1 MARENGEVPR
11 LQRIVIVGASL
22 AGLNAAETLRA
33 EGYNREIILIGD
45 EPHDPYDRP
54 PLSKQLLTG
63 EWDTDRL
70 PLRSAEEFADLRLE
84 FLRGRRATALDVSGE
99 SVTLDDGER
108 VSFDGLIIANG
119 ADPITPPGATE
130 LECVHILR
138 NQTDALRIRA
148 DFESAIASG
157 GRIVVI
163 GAGFIGAEVASSA
176 RARGLDV
183 TLVEALEAPMIGP
196 LGPELAAWATQL
208 HAQAGVDLRMN
219 TRMERLIGDR
229 SVEAVQLDSG
239 ETIPAAAVVI
249 GIGVRPSVGWLQDSA
264 LSIGDGVICDQF
276 CRAAPLIYAA
286 GDICRWPNGL
296 FSHFSYHQP
305 NRTMRIEHWT
315 NAIEQGMAAARNL
328 LLEARAEPLEPF
340 SPVPYFWSD
349 QHGKSIMASGL
360 TAPRDE
366 VVVAHG
372 ALSERRFAALYGLR
386 GYLSGV
392 VAVGWPRMLRR
403 YQAMIRDQVSWKDA
417 LESAQELE
425 D

>member
-1 MARENGEVPR
+1 MANTDGSAQ
-11 LQRIVIVGASL
+11 LQRVVIVGASL

-33 EGYNREIILIGD
+33 EGFEGEIVLIGD

-63 EWDTDRL
+63 EWDAERIL
-70 PLRSAEEFADLRLE
+70 LRSPDEIADLRLGVR
-84 FLRGRRATALDVSGE
+84 RGSRAVALDPRNRV
-99 SVTLDDGER
+99 VMLDDGEQ
-108 VSFDGLIIANG
+108 VSFDGLIIATG
-119 ADPITPPGATE
+119 ADPVSLPGADV
-130 LECVHILR
+130 LEGVYTLR
-138 NQTDALRIRA
+138 NQADALRIRSE
-148 DFESAIASG
+148 FEAAAESG

-196 LGPELAAWATQL
+196 LGPELAGWAAQL
-208 HAQAGVDLRMN
+208 HAEAGVDLRMN
-219 TRMERLIGDR
+219 KKMERLIGGTR
-229 SVEAVQLDSG
+229 VEAIQLGSG

-249 GIGVRPSVGWLQDSA
+249 GIGVRPAVGWLEDSG
-264 LSIGDGVICDQF
+264 LSIGDGIICDQF

-286 GDICRWPNGL
+286 GDVCRWPNGL
-296 FSHFSYHQP
+296 FSHFSYAQP

-328 LLEARAEPLEPF
+328 LLEARGEPLEPF
-340 SPVPYFWSD
+340 TPVPYFWSD
-349 QHGKSIMASGL
+349 QHGKSIMASGI
-360 TAPRDE
+360 TSPRDE

-372 ALSERRFAALYGLR
+372 GLDERRFVALYGVR
-386 GYLSGV
+386 GHLSGV

-403 YQAMIRDQVSWKDA
+403 YQAMIREQVSWEEA
-417 LESAQELE
+417 LQSAE
-425 D
+425 

>member
-1 MARENGEVPR
+1 MTNANGASQ
-11 LQRIVIVGASL
+11 LQRVVIVGASL

-33 EGYNREIILIGD
+33 EGYDAEIVLIGD

-70 PLRSAEEFADLRLE
+70 SLRSPEEFAGLRLE
-84 FLRGRRATALDVSGE
+84 FMRGRRATALDIAE
-99 SVTLDDGER
+99 QSVALDDGEQ

-119 ADPITPPGATE
+119 ADPITLRGADE
-130 LECVHILR
+130 FEGVHTLR
-138 NQTDALRIRA
+138 NQADALRIRA
-148 DFESAIASG
+148 EFETAAESG

-163 GAGFIGAEVASSA
+163 GAGFIGAEAASSA

-196 LGPELAAWATQL
+196 LGPELGAWAAQL
-208 HAQAGVDLRMN
+208 HADAGVDLRMN
-219 TRMERLIGDR
+219 TKLDRLLGDTH
-229 SVEAVQLDSG
+229 VEAVQLDNG

-249 GIGVRPSVGWLQDSA
+249 GIGVRPAVGWLQNSG
-264 LSIGDGVICDQF
+264 LSIGDGVLCDQF

-286 GDICRWPNGL
+286 GDICRWPNAL
-296 FSHFSYHQP
+296 FTHFTYHQP

-315 NAIEQGMAAARNL
+315 NAIEQGIAAARNL
-328 LLEARAEPLEPF
+328 LLEARGESLEPF
-340 SPVPYFWSD
+340 APAPYFWSD
-349 QHGKSIMASGL
+349 QHGKSIMASGI
-360 TAPRDE
+360 TSPRDA

-372 ALSERRFAALYGLR
+372 ALDERRFAALYGLR

-403 YQAMIRDQVSWKDA
+403 YQAMIREQVSWEEA
-417 LESAQELE
+417 LQSAE
-425 D
+425 